1 MEVHNAGGGINFT
14 VDHTRNATEEK
25 LYELLEERLMRML
38 RAGSIFTIYQVFFIF
53 LIWTIYII
61 KELVQPKMS
70 LNKEFLIWKE
80 RGRG

>member
-38 RAGSIFTIYQVFFIF
+38 RAGSIFTIYQFFLF
-53 LIWTIYII
+53 SSYGQCSII
-61 KELVQPKMS
+61 VLRLVKA
-70 LNKEFLIWKE
+70 
-80 RGRG
+80 

>member
-38 RAGSIFTIYQVFFIF
+38 RAGSIFTIYQFFFIF
-53 LIWTIYII
+53 LIWTMFNNCVALDESIMFSHYSWSAM
-61 KELVQPKMS
+61 EQ
-70 LNKEFLIWKE
+70 N
-80 RGRG
+80 